1 MTAIT
6 APAPTTATR
15 PGTIRT
21 RFLWTLQILLGLFF
35 VIASGIPKF
44 VGQADAVRIFDA
56 IGFGDWFMYF
66 TGLVEVAGGIGL
78 LIGRLAGAAA
88 AGLSI
93 TMVFAAA
100 TQAFVLDAPSYA
112 VFPLVLAAVFAW
124 LAWQRRDRLVAL
136 RDRLSR

>member
-1 MTAIT
+1 MTALT
-6 APAPTTATR
+6 ATAPTTR
-15 PGTIRT
+15 PGAVRNRI
-21 RFLWTLQILLGLFF
+21 LWTVQILLGLFF
-35 VIASGIPKF
+35 VLASGIPKF
-44 VGQADAVRIFDA
+44 VAQADAVRIFDA

-66 TGLVEVAGGIGL
+66 AGLVEVAGGIGL
-78 LIGRLAGAAA
+78 LVPRLAGAAA

-100 TQAFVLDAPSYA
+100 TQAFVMDAPSYS

-124 LAWQRRDRLVAL
+124 LALERRESLTAL

>member
-6 APAPTTATR
+6 APTTATR
-15 PGTIRT
+15 PGAIRN
-21 RFLWTLQILLGLFF
+21 RILWTVQILLGLFF

-44 VGQADAVRIFDA
+44 VGQEDAVRIFDA

-78 LIGRLAGAAA
+78 LIRRLAGAAA

-100 TQAFVLDAPSYA
+100 TQAFILDAPSYS

-124 LAWQRRDRLVAL
+124 LAWERRDGLVAL
-136 RDRLSR
+136 RDGLSR

>member
-6 APAPTTATR
+6 APTAATR
-15 PGTIRT
+15 PGAIRN
-21 RFLWTLQILLGLFF
+21 RILWAVQILLGLFF

-44 VGQADAVRIFDA
+44 VGQEDAVRIFDA

-78 LIGRLAGAAA
+78 LIRRLAGAAA

-100 TQAFVLDAPSYA
+100 TQAFVLDAPSYS
-112 VFPLVLAAVFAW
+112 VFPLVLAAVFTW
-124 LAWQRRDRLVAL
+124 LAWERRGGLVAL

>member
-6 APAPTTATR
+6 APTAATR
-15 PGTIRT
+15 PGAIRN
-21 RFLWTLQILLGLFF
+21 RILWTVQILLGLFF

-44 VGQADAVRIFDA
+44 VGQEDAVRIFDA

-78 LIGRLAGAAA
+78 LIRRLAGAAA

-93 TMVFAAA
+93 TMVLAAA
-100 TQAFVLDAPSYA
+100 TQAFILDAPSYS

-124 LAWQRRDRLVAL
+124 LAWERRDGLVAVW
-136 RDRLSR
+136 DRLSR

>member
-6 APAPTTATR
+6 APTTATR
-15 PGTIRT
+15 PGAIRN
-21 RFLWTLQILLGLFF
+21 RILWTVQILLGLFF

-44 VGQADAVRIFDA
+44 VGQEDAVRIFDA

-78 LIGRLAGAAA
+78 LIRRLAGAAA

-100 TQAFVLDAPSYA
+100 TQAFILDAPSYS
-112 VFPLVLAAVFAW
+112 VFPLVLAAMFAW
-124 LAWQRRDRLVAL
+124 LAWERRDGLVAL
-136 RDRLSR
+136 RDGLSR

>member
-1 MTAIT
+1 MTALT
-6 APAPTTATR
+6 ATAPTTR
-15 PGTIRT
+15 PGAVRNRI
-21 RFLWTLQILLGLFF
+21 LWTVQILLGLFF
-35 VIASGIPKF
+35 VLASGIPKF
-44 VGQADAVRIFDA
+44 VAQADAVRIFDA

-78 LIGRLAGAAA
+78 LVPRFAGAAA

-100 TQAFVLDAPSYA
+100 TQAFVMDAPAYS

-124 LAWQRRDRLVAL
+124 LALERRESLIAL
-136 RDRLSR
+136 RDQLSR

>member
-6 APAPTTATR
+6 APTAATR
-15 PGTIRT
+15 PGAIRN
-21 RFLWTLQILLGLFF
+21 RILWTVQILLGLFF

-44 VGQADAVRIFDA
+44 VGQEDAVRIFDA

-78 LIGRLAGAAA
+78 LIRRLAGAAA

-93 TMVFAAA
+93 TMVLAAA
-100 TQAFVLDAPSYA
+100 TQAFILDAPSYS
-112 VFPLVLAAVFAW
+112 VFPLVLAAVCAW
-124 LAWQRRDRLVAL
+124 LAWERRDGLVAVW
-136 RDRLSR
+136 DRLSR

>member
-15 PGTIRT
+15 PGAVRT
-21 RFLWTLQILLGLFF
+21 RLLWTLQILLGLFF

-44 VGQADAVRIFDA
+44 MGQADAVRVFDA

-93 TMVFAAA
+93 TMLFAAA

-124 LAWQRRDRLVAL
+124 LTWHHRDGLIAL
-136 RDRLSR
+136 RNRLSR

>member
-6 APAPTTATR
+6 APTTATR
-15 PGTIRT
+15 PGAIRN
-21 RFLWTLQILLGLFF
+21 RILWTVQILLGLFF

-44 VGQADAVRIFDA
+44 VGQEDAVRIFDA
-56 IGFGDWFMYF
+56 VGFGDWFMYF

-78 LIGRLAGAAA
+78 LIRRLAGAAA

-100 TQAFVLDAPSYA
+100 TQAFVLDAPSYS

-124 LAWQRRDRLVAL
+124 LAWELRDGLVAL
-136 RDRLSR
+136 RDGLSR